1 MFKTLKNFPKI
12 SSKLCRKLH
21 IKEFTFKDPNWR
33 PKVITTKDYNE
44 AGLKI
49 LRQKCEVIV
58 CETHGRDEFL
68 EKVKG
73 VDGIIWSPYDK
84 FDLEM
89 IEAAGPQLRA
99 MSSVSV
105 GLGRIYF
112 KLIISTFNFNGI
124 YRPH

>member
-1 MFKTLKNFPKI
+1 MKF
-12 SSKLCRKLH
+12 CRHVH
-21 IKEFTFKDPNWR
+21 IKEFFFKDKNWR

-44 AGLKI
+44 AGIKI
-49 LRQKCEVIV
+49 LKKKCEVTV
-58 CETHGRDEFL
+58 CKTHGRDEFL

-89 IEAAGPQLRA
+89 IEAAGPNFKA

-105 GLGRIYF
+105 GLG
-112 KLIISTFNFNGI
+112 T
-124 YRPH
+124 